1 MFDAWKN
8 KSKWRTILVLQDNL
22 ETLKINLDE
31 HGMLPKNYYSKKRNS
46 RVKDYTNTLGPR
58 AELYG
63 NYKDPPDTTS
73 KTNTTNNSSQKI
85 ENYDNLQKSKS
96 QNPGQKEIQSDDL
109 FTNSTLLE
117 KGTVLEDQLELFQT
131 NSDDDQ
137 NIDIFTDI
145 IDDFTDPND
154 FWPGI

>member
-1 MFDAWKN
+1 MRGKN

-22 ETLKINLDE
+22 ESLKINLDE
-31 HGMLPKNYYSKKRNS
+31 HGMLPKNYYSKKRKS
-46 RVKDYTNTLGPR
+46 RVKDYTNTLGTR

-96 QNPGQKEIQSDDL
+96 QNPGQKEIQSDDI
-109 FTNSTLLE
+109 FPNSTLLE
-117 KGTVLEDQLELFQT
+117 KGTVLEDQLELFPT
-131 NSDDDQ
+131 NYDDDQ
-137 NIDIFTDI
+137 NIDIFTDT

>member
-1 MFDAWKN
+1 MGCSPKIIIR
-8 KSKWRTILVLQDNL
+8 KSANL
-22 ETLKINLDE
+22 ESKINT
-31 HGMLPKNYYSKKRNS
+31 N
-46 RVKDYTNTLGPR
+46 TNTLGTR

-109 FTNSTLLE
+109 FSNSTLLE
-117 KGTVLEDQLELFQT
+117 KGTVLEDQLELFPT
-131 NSDDDQ
+131 NYDDDQ
-137 NIDIFTDI
+137 NIDIFTDT